1 MAEEREFIR
10 FYIIDTASLQTGK
23 ITRIDHDTIM
33 TKNGIM
39 MMKDIS
45 RIDLGHSG
53 KPRFNVRRSWIHLLP
68 DSAYQSTESKHRAM
82 AKIHQSIHKRR
93 AIFRTDS
100 VHSNFIKLNLARL
113 FGLEIAFSYERKI
126 SRKISLELELGYGF
140 PIYVHTPPGNG
151 NPFEAF
157 PYFPSEGYS
166 IYIGP
171 KFYNLSAPN
180 SHGFYFEPFF
190 MFKNLKAID
199 IYFPSNSDTYKHGDR
214 YTLVYGLS
222 LRIGTVR
229 KYGGVVVDYYA
240 GLGVKF
246 KDNTYYCKSYWNGY
260 QHIYYFKDH
269 TALVSKELIVL
280 PSVSLGIKMG
290 FGF

>member
-1 MAEEREFIR
+1 MGKYTGFWIFAYLLLLIPSPLLFSQSMDDEPVLHHPNHIRRIIFLEDTVKWRHLMVKERDFIR
-10 FYIIDTASLQTGK
+10 FYIIDTASLQKGK
-23 ITRIDHDTIM
+23 ITRIDHDTLI

-180 SHGFYFEPFF
+180 SHGFY
-190 MFKNLKAID
+190 
-199 IYFPSNSDTYKHGDR
+199 
-214 YTLVYGLS
+214 
-222 LRIGTVR
+222 
-229 KYGGVVVDYYA
+229 
-240 GLGVKF
+240 
-246 KDNTYYCKSYWNGY
+246 
-260 QHIYYFKDH
+260 
-269 TALVSKELIVL
+269 
-280 PSVSLGIKMG
+280 
-290 FGF
+290 